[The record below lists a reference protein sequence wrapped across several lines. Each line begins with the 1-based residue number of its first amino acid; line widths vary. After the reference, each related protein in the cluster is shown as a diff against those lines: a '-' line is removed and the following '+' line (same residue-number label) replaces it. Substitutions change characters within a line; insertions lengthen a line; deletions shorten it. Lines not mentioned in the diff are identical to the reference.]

1 VADREIQAMRRTR
14 LFVALILLLIGAAWV
29 GQGTGAVAGS
39 AMSGQSMWA
48 IVGGVFVVAGLA
60 LGLRELTRKPA
71 GRP

>member
-1 VADREIQAMRRTR
+1 
-14 LFVALILLLIGAAWV
+14 
-29 GQGTGAVAGS
+29 
-39 AMSGQSMWA
+39 MWA

>member
-1 VADREIQAMRRTR
+1 MRRTR
-14 LFVALILLLIGAAWV
+14 LVLAVILLLIGAVWI

-48 IVGGVFVVAGLA
+48 VIGGVFVAAGLA
-60 LGLRELTRKPA
+60 IGLLELTRKPA